1 MFPPVLMASP
11 SVKRTSGLKLLFFN
25 NAMIFS
31 CRSRTCSE
39 FVKRFTYVF
48 HGRFLPRWVT
58 HMGGTVSGFT
68 SALRVQAETQFGDI
82 GREPPRSSLVSSFDF
97 LL

>member
-1 MFPPVLMASP
+1 
-11 SVKRTSGLKLLFFN
+11 
-25 NAMIFS
+25 
-31 CRSRTCSE
+31 
-39 FVKRFTYVF
+39 
-48 HGRFLPRWVT
+48 
-58 HMGGTVSGFT
+58 MGGTVSGFT